1 LRACLSVV
9 RRSSIH
15 VLLSFFQVKHESAK
29 QQVAEQINAKNHGI
43 TTLAALLPYFVDVIR
58 TSATER
64 AASMSLSVY

>member
-1 LRACLSVV
+1 
-9 RRSSIH
+9 
-15 VLLSFFQVKHESAK
+15 VKHESAK
-29 QQVAEQINAKNHGI
+29 QQVAERMNAKNHGI